1 MKDETMAKPTRARS
15 SRKAPSVKDDDA
27 DPQVALEKQ
36 YRASRSAFHSWE
48 TAQGRTDQQLYDAI
62 GRLAEFAAAVG
73 NDHEALTAFAARKD
87 VRTTKASTVYT
98 VITKLVVTAD
108 RKKACKY
115 TTVLQLAARDGIEP
129 KADRVAAF
137 IKEAGGV
144 EACVKRFRELQQD
157 SDRPKRQG
165 RPSAYSKAAERLGG
179 IDRTLAPDDLRTETV
194 AAGYFIAVGIRDEDG
209 TTHLLR
215 QLVTDDSLV
224 RKAAVAVA
232 PKG

>member
-1 MKDETMAKPTRARS
+1 MAKATPSRA
-15 SRKAPSVKDDDA
+15 KASAPEA
-27 DPQVALEKQ
+27 DPAAVDTAQRAALEKNFKD
-36 YRASRSAFHSWE
+36 SRSAFSTWE
-48 TAQGRTDQQLYDAI
+48 TAQNRTDQQLYTAI

-73 NDHEALTAFAARKD
+73 NDYHALTAFAAEKGG
-87 VRTTKASTVYT
+87 RTTKASTPYT
-98 VITKLVVTAD
+98 VVAKLVTAD
-108 RKKACKY
+108 RKKASKY
-115 TTVLQLAARDGIEP
+115 ATVLQLAARQGVDPI
-129 KADRVAAF
+129 ADSVAAF

-179 IDRTLAPDDLRTETV
+179 IDRTLAPGDLRTETV
-194 AAGYFIAVGIRDEDG
+194 AAGYFIAVGVRNEDG

-224 RKAAVAVA
+224 RKAVVAVA
-232 PKG
+232 PKE